1 MSFPACFRI
10 VRNKAAEKAKHV
22 HHQQQT
28 SQQSNNNNSIP
39 HGGASVSVITHA
51 PSVGVPHHTSAHH
64 AAAAAERGTTAYSIS
79 GILGIPHP
87 DPNGNIPK
95 RKRDD
100 IHPSKYN
107 LLFILAPGII
117 APVPI
122 VVVGWLES
130 RHRGLLRFLS
140 TITSL
145 LNLKPRIEL
154 VIKPVAISSRGSLVA
169 RRKSNVRYNIM
180 CV

>member
-1 MSFPACFRI
+1 MRRRKIPFQQTELLGCLSNCTIVQKIIFSLSLFLTFFLSFTRRNFPLFLNRALPTRLLKKYFFFIHFRI

-22 HHQQQT
+22 HHQQQS

-64 AAAAAERGTTAYSIS
+64 AVERGTTAYSIS

-95 RKRDD
+95 RKREE
-100 IHPSKYN
+100 IHAGKYY
-107 LLFILAPGII
+107 F
-117 APVPI
+117 
-122 VVVGWLES
+122 
-130 RHRGLLRFLS
+130 
-140 TITSL
+140 
-145 LNLKPRIEL
+145 
-154 VIKPVAISSRGSLVA
+154 
-169 RRKSNVRYNIM
+169 
-180 CV
+180 

>member
-1 MSFPACFRI
+1 MTKSVGPIPFIIRWI

-64 AAAAAERGTTAYSIS
+64 AAAAAAERGTTAYSIS

-100 IHPSKYN
+100 IHPN
-107 LLFILAPGII
+107 LSPGDPPLRPTHI
-117 APVPI
+117 VPKL
-122 VVVGWLES
+122 VLQDRTTGFSSNGSGRRRNLDKSAQGKVAVEGQSEKPEKE
-130 RHRGLLRFLS
+130 
-140 TITSL
+140 TS
-145 LNLKPRIEL
+145 P
-154 VIKPVAISSRGSLVA
+154 A
-169 RRKSNVRYNIM
+169 
-180 CV
+180 